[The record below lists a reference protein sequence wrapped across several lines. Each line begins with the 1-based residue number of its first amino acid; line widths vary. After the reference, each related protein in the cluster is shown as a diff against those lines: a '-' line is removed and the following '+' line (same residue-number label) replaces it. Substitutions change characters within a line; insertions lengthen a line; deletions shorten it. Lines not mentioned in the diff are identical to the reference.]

1 MNQADL
7 TDRILMIIGDLTIN
21 GTTRLQKYG
30 FLLHM
35 KHGHDLKTI
44 SKTQKEL
51 EFYSDWKPY
60 WYGPYS
66 PGLQK
71 DAYAC
76 AENGMAVQI
85 EMDSY
90 LKLKQYSLTAKGRVR
105 WRQIREQS
113 PGAMRSIE
121 NTIRGLQKISL
132 DRLLRGVYLEY
143 PEYAKRSTIKD
154 RLDS

>member
-60 WYGPYS
+60 WYGS
-66 PGLQK
+66 
-71 DAYAC
+71 
-76 AENGMAVQI
+76 VQSRPCRK
-85 EMDSY
+85 MHTRAPR
-90 LKLKQYSLTAKGRVR
+90 TAWLFRLR
-105 WRQIREQS
+105 WTPTS
-113 PGAMRSIE
+113 
-121 NTIRGLQKISL
+121 N
-132 DRLLRGVYLEY
+132 
-143 PEYAKRSTIKD
+143 
-154 RLDS
+154 